1 MHTIN
6 TYTLQQQN
14 DEIIDYVSDEIDGK
28 RVVMQALK
36 FEFEDKTIY
45 TLDGLIMKDCY
56 HITFI
61 DSNGIEKTG
70 ITEHGGEINE
80 KIDGDESKAELSWKQ
95 TPANIIRITKFNK

>member
-36 FEFEDKTIY
+36 FEFENKTIY
-45 TLDGLIMKDCY
+45 TLDGLIMQ
-56 HITFI
+56 
-61 DSNGIEKTG
+61 
-70 ITEHGGEINE
+70 
-80 KIDGDESKAELSWKQ
+80 DGDIIHDFAPSSKTQYKTQEEAREALE
-95 TPANIIRITKFNK
+95 NIVASYEPVEVLQDEASYL

>member
-1 MHTIN
+1 MNLLKYYKMKQAICKTVAGRLYALQRLYKPAYCKLTI
-6 TYTLQQQN
+6 YIMQ
-14 DEIIDYVSDEIDGK
+14 EIKNIK
-28 RVVMQALK
+28 RV
-36 FEFEDKTIY
+36 
-45 TLDGLIMKDCY
+45 KDCY